1 MPSDM
6 TISKVGASRTFET
19 QHGKFVSYRI
29 ELEGHGEAE
38 LVQKPE
44 TPVPQAGESI
54 FAELVPGRE
63 GFPPKVKKAKQQTA
77 SFGQR
82 FDSPE
87 QRRSIERQ
95 VAAKIAAELV
105 PFSTEK
111 APDGTSSWAN
121 TFRWVTDQVHA
132 AIEGK

>member
-44 TPVPQAGESI
+44 TPVPAIGQSI
-54 FAELVPGRE
+54 FAELVPGKE
-63 GFPPKVKKAKQQTA
+63 GFPPKVKKAQKQGGGSWA
-77 SFGQR
+77 GKS
-82 FDSPE
+82 DSPD

-95 VAAKIAAELV
+95 VSAKIAAELIIADK
-105 PFSTEK
+105 EDLAK
-111 APDGTSSWAN
+111 
-121 TFRWVTDQVHA
+121 FRILTDRIHN
-132 AIEGK
+132 AIEGKAE

>member
-1 MPSDM
+1 MGEGMPEDM

-44 TPVPQAGESI
+44 TPVPAVGQSVFG
-54 FAELVPGRE
+54 ELVPGKE
-63 GFPPKVKKAKQQTA
+63 GFPPKLKKAKPQGGGNWA
-77 SFGQR
+77 SK
-82 FDSPE
+82 DSPD

-95 VAAKIAAELV
+95 VSAKIAAELV
-105 PFSTEK
+105 VAGVAK
-111 APDGTSSWAN
+111 LDQ
-121 TFRWVTDQVHA
+121 FRDLTDRVHA
-132 AIEGK
+132 AIEGN